1 MNVNL
6 ILQDGD
12 LTGGLSNY
20 TLLMICCTGITLI
33 VSSLVLLCHRSS
45 HADTSAHNQWNHDVS
60 YEEMLERMD
69 VSLLTRTQRRTRA
82 KLLMRK
88 NRRLASETNA
98 AVQEQHDE
106 AHDRHEENNVEI
118 RNTREGN
125 FRPFAS
131 RKERKERAKAL
142 EKQQREIY
150 DKARLSSTQQLDNL
164 EKERDKRNHIIN
176 NTKKMTEERERKE
189 ALMRQ
194 KLHWKFMFYSKDREK
209 KKSLVTVHDFI
220 QDVYRNPVQ
229 SISSTASRL
238 LVSTTELLDRLQE
251 LEKEGRIPL
260 LFIHEDHDCF
270 SVVNLEHMKRIV
282 SLIQD
287 SQSMTMQE
295 IARALP
301 NILQNVETPSNLPV
315 V

>member
-1 MNVNL
+1 MNADL
-6 ILQDGD
+6 LHDGD

-20 TLLMICCTGITLI
+20 TLLLICCTGITLV

-45 HADTSAHNQWNHDVS
+45 RADVSAHNQGNHDASS

-69 VSLLTRTQRRTRA
+69 VSLLTRTQRRARA

-88 NRRLASETNA
+88 NRRLASEHNA
-98 AVQEQHDE
+98 DVPEQHNE
-106 AHDRHEENNVEI
+106 AHDRDQENNIQI
-118 RNTREGN
+118 RNTTDGH
-125 FRPFAS
+125 FRPFTS

-142 EKQQREIY
+142 EKRQREIY
-150 DKARLSSTQQLDNL
+150 DKARLLSTQLDNL
-164 EKERDKRNHIIN
+164 EKERDNKTHIIH
-176 NTKKMTEERERKE
+176 TKKMIEEKERKE

-194 KLHWKFMFYSKDREK
+194 KLHWKYMFDSNDREK
-209 KKSLVTVHDFI
+209 SESLITVHDFI
-220 QDVYRNPVQ
+220 KDAHRNPVQ

-260 LFIHEDHDCF
+260 LFIHQDYDCF
-270 SVVNLEHMKRIV
+270 SVVNLEHMKQIV
-282 SLIQD
+282 SIIQD

-295 IARALP
+295 IARDLP
-301 NILQNVETPSNLPV
+301 NILQCQNVK
-315 V
+315 

>member
-1 MNVNL
+1 MNAHL
-6 ILQDGD
+6 LHDGD

-20 TLLMICCTGITLI
+20 TLLMICCTGITLV

-45 HADTSAHNQWNHDVS
+45 RADVSAHNQGNHDVSS

-69 VSLLTRTQRRTRA
+69 VSLLTRTQRRARA

-88 NRRLASETNA
+88 NRRLVSENNA
-98 AVQEQHDE
+98 DVPEQHNE
-106 AHDRHEENNVEI
+106 AHDRDQENNIQI
-118 RNTREGN
+118 RNTRDGH
-125 FRPFAS
+125 FRPFTS

-142 EKQQREIY
+142 EKRQREIY
-150 DKARLSSTQQLDNL
+150 DKARLLSTQLDNL
-164 EKERDKRNHIIN
+164 EKERDNKTHIIH
-176 NTKKMTEERERKE
+176 TKKMMEEKERKE

-194 KLHWKFMFYSKDREK
+194 KLHWKYMFYSNDREK
-209 KKSLVTVHDFI
+209 SESLITVHDFI
-220 QDVYRNPVQ
+220 KDAHRNPVQ

-260 LFIHEDHDCF
+260 LFIHQDYDCF
-270 SVVNLEHMKRIV
+270 SVVNLEHMKQIV
-282 SLIQD
+282 SIIQD

-295 IARALP
+295 IARDLP
-301 NILQNVETPSNLPV
+301 NILQCQNVK
-315 V
+315 